1 MPVISTIGEILLIS
15 LKIYPKVETEMT
27 EKKLDHRVL
36 GIKKMA
42 TESKIIKE
50 EIGINSEFGPIKEP
64 VKLDILP
71 LTVFIG
77 PQGTG
82 KSLISQLLY
91 FFREVKYLLARLPD
105 RKNAN
110 HAVRKMVDGV
120 RAGEQTHKAFAPFL
134 TKNVHI
140 NYTRWY
146 DTSSLERKLSFLNN
160 NYQINPLDSFK
171 TEIETWLQ
179 QFVDPNIAGQ
189 VLNQA
194 LFIPAE
200 RTFFSHVINPS
211 PHLLGDQ
218 ALSRAT
224 REFISFLFTEAANTH
239 LYWQQKPASRPKEVN
254 EIDKLVKEALGGQAL
269 CVQNGTYAKKW
280 QFILNESTQPL
291 EMASSGQM
299 DTWPLVSATQAIFG
313 MEHRPLFLHI
323 EEPEAHLHPY
333 AQIAVMKMLAYLVN
347 QGFHLVITTH
357 SLFVLYAL
365 NNLTMAHQ
373 KLGYQKVKN
382 MPKPHIRI
390 APSKMGAYLFAEGS
404 VKNIIDKPGHI
415 NESLLEQV
423 LGDLEVEY
431 NKLLTYKVLWG

>member
-1 MPVISTIGEILLIS
+1 
-15 LKIYPKVETEMT
+15 
-27 EKKLDHRVL
+27 
-36 GIKKMA
+36 MA
-42 TESKIIKE
+42 TKPKIVKE
-50 EIGINSEFGPIKEP
+50 EISINNKFGPIKES

-91 FFREVKYLLARLPD
+91 FFREVEYLLARLPD

-110 HAVRKMVDGV
+110 SVVRRMVDGV
-120 RAGEQTHKAFAPFL
+120 RAGEKTSRAFAPFL
-134 TKNVHI
+134 TENVVHI
-140 NYTRWY
+140 TYTRQY
-146 DTSSLERKLSFLNN
+146 ENQIDAVTLERTLSFLKNE
-160 NYQINPLDSFK
+160 YKIKPLNHFK
-171 TEIETWLQ
+171 TEVETWLQ
-179 QFVDPNIAGQ
+179 QFFDPNIAGQ
-189 VLNQA
+189 ISSQA
-194 LFIPAE
+194 LFVPAE

-211 PHLLGDQ
+211 PQLLGDQ

-239 LYWQQKPASRPKEVN
+239 QQWQKEPSCRPKEAD
-254 EIDKLVKEALGGQAL
+254 EIEQLVKEALGGHAI
-269 CVQNGTYAKKW
+269 CTQNGAYAKKW
-280 QFILNESTQPL
+280 QFVLNDSRQPIDI

-313 MEHRPLFLHI
+313 MERRPLFLHI
-323 EEPEAHLHPY
+323 EEPEAHLHPQ

-365 NNLTMAHQ
+365 NNLTIAHQ
-373 KLGYQKVKN
+373 KLGQKNVKN
-382 MPKPHIRI
+382 MPKPHIRL
-390 APSKMGAYLFAEGS
+390 APEKMGAYLFAEGTI
-404 VKNIIDKPGHI
+404 KNIIDKPGHI
-415 NESLLEQV
+415 NESLLESI